1 MYWIQTLKLGD
12 IHSPESDILSKRWTL
27 DNACYRLRD
36 KHPIEDSYSCM
47 KKPSNS
53 LYAYWPHLNLVQSP
67 SREAWEQRYSRR
79 STVPPLPPGKCHQVQ
94 AGWWQSQEHGSPWLR
109 TFFARCCPRAVGP
122 TWPSGLRELISN
134 SIHLVKILHLR
145 EMTWQNISAWHSGFH
160 MADPRAAILL
170 RTGRSSSVATAS
182 TEFSKESS
190 ASRFRRLGG
199 NNLTL
204 FWN

>member
-67 SREAWEQRYSRR
+67 SREAWK
-79 STVPPLPPGKCHQVQ
+79 VPP
-94 AGWWQSQEHGSPWLR
+94 SPSRLVAKSGAWI
-109 TFFARCCPRAVGP
+109 AVAANILC
-122 TWPSGLRELISN
+122 TLLPSGS
-134 SIHLVKILHLR
+134 
-145 EMTWQNISAWHSGFH
+145 W
-160 MADPRAAILL
+160 P
-170 RTGRSSSVATAS
+170 
-182 TEFSKESS
+182 
-190 ASRFRRLGG
+190 
-199 NNLTL
+199 NLTI
-204 FWN
+204 